1 MEDRVNSIF
10 WSETE
15 AEARANGMGP
25 GTLGITVADI
35 PSDGQ
40 EQITR
45 VNADITFNGY
55 DHRWTVNGQATD
67 IESIALHEIG
77 HFIGFDHPCED
88 ENETECLSPEE
99 SVLSPSYPGG
109 LFQDLGQDD
118 VNAVKYIYKT
128 DTEATCEGPYG
139 LYEPCFDNCECI
151 SNLICSPA
159 NDTARC
165 SQTCSSEQTSCP
177 RNFVCVLS
185 VPDAT
190 TGFTPGICV
199 KKQIDSKLPPGAICE
214 VGREC
219 ASGNCTV
226 HPTINRS
233 VCIRNCDASSV
244 TSCENGQ
251 FCFDGTC
258 LNKNNEQ
265 GIPCVNL
272 EDKPGCQCGIAF
284 HNNTKWV
291 NLLFLLFILL
301 PWRIRN
307 D

>member
-151 SNLICSPA
+151 SNLIVAQQMILPDVHRRVLQSKHPVQEILFA
-159 NDTARC
+159 SLV
-165 SQTCSSEQTSCP
+165 SQMPQQ
-177 RNFVCVLS
+177 
-185 VPDAT
+185 A
-190 TGFTPGICV
+190 
-199 KKQIDSKLPPGAICE
+199 
-214 VGREC
+214 
-219 ASGNCTV
+219 
-226 HPTINRS
+226 
-233 VCIRNCDASSV
+233 
-244 TSCENGQ
+244 
-251 FCFDGTC
+251 
-258 LNKNNEQ
+258 
-265 GIPCVNL
+265 
-272 EDKPGCQCGIAF
+272 
-284 HNNTKWV
+284 
-291 NLLFLLFILL
+291 LLLVYV
-301 PWRIRN
+301 
-307 D
+307 